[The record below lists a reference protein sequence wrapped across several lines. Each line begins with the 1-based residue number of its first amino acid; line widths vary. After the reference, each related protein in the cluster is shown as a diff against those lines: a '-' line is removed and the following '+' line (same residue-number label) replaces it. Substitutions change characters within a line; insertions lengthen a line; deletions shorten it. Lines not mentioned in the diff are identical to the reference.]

1 MKLTRKPG
9 IALWLAWHSVAVLTL
24 ILIPAL
30 LLLGKPAWSLSTAE
44 LRFLLGIGV
53 SYLACALIL
62 GWMSRRGQL
71 LALRDLILMV
81 LAVFGIYFF
90 LLLLTDSYFS
100 RPILLA
106 TFVFAAFFILFS
118 FDFASALQKPVL
130 VAGALVLL
138 VSQFMAGDI
147 VERVS
152 GGAPGPHK
160 QQKLIHTEFYDV
172 KATIYRNYID
182 RCPESEQHCGP
193 PTTNGG
199 GISSFGDGYLLATG
213 EGDLFSLVPDDSS
226 NELLTRHLKTRIPL
240 DTDAFRADNGD
251 NDVWLYRVT
260 DILVDERDDGKFRLY
275 AAHHHWNS
283 EQHCSVLRISRLE
296 GDRAALLAGDEVGEW
311 QTVYDSQPCLSI
323 TKGRRGDRFKGADS
337 GGRMVM
343 LDDGKLLFSV
353 GDYQVDGWN
362 REEILAQKDGVDYG
376 KMVLIDP
383 GTGKSEIYS
392 RGHRN
397 PQGLYATPDGSI
409 WETEHGPRGGDEL
422 NLVLRDANY
431 GWPMVT
437 YGTEYGTK
445 LWPLSKS
452 QGQHPGYQRP
462 VYAWVPSIAVSN
474 VIRVESDLFPLWKGD
489 LLVASYKQ
497 SLWRLRVR
505 EGRVIY
511 AEPVPVVRQS
521 GRIRDL
527 MEDQDGRIVLWLDG
541 GSIAVLEPLSEADAH
556 GDEVRGQVLYVQC
569 AACHNIK
576 TGGGHPRDSKV
587 PGIGPDLLGVAG
599 NTIASVQGY
608 AYSDAL
614 KNLSGTWTTGNLDR
628 FLENPQAFAPGTRMQ
643 FQGIADPEDRRKLV
657 QYLNTL
663 K

>member
-1 MKLTRKPG
+1 MKMTRKPG
-9 IALWLAWHSVAVLTL
+9 ITFWLAWHSIAVLAL
-24 ILIPAL
+24 VLLPGL
-30 LLLGKPAWSLSTAE
+30 LLLGKPAWSLADTE
-44 LRFLLGIGV
+44 LRFLVGIGI
-53 SYLACALIL
+53 SYLTCVLIL
-62 GWMSRRGQL
+62 GWLSRRGQAVL
-71 LALRDLILMV
+71 LRDLILV
-81 LAVFGIYFF
+81 ILAVFGIYFF
-90 LLLLTDSYFS
+90 LLLLTGSYFS

-118 FDFASALQKPVL
+118 FSFASSLQTPVL

-138 VSQFMAGDI
+138 ASQFMADDI
-147 VERVS
+147 AERLT

-160 QQKLIHTEFYDV
+160 QQHLIHSEFYDV
-172 KATIYRNYID
+172 RATIYRNYID
-182 RCPESEQHCGP
+182 RCPESEQRCGP

-199 GISSFGDGYLLATG
+199 GISTFGDGYLLATG
-213 EGDLFSLVPDDSS
+213 EGDLFSLVPDSS
-226 NELLTRHLKTRIPL
+226 NELVTRHVQTRIPL
-240 DTDAFRADNGD
+240 DTDTFRADNGD

-260 DILVDERDDGKFRLY
+260 DILVDEDKDGGFRLF

-283 EQHCSVLRISRLE
+283 EQHCSVLRISRIE
-296 GDRAALLAGDEVGEW
+296 GDRAAFLAGDDVGEW
-311 QTVYDSQPCLSI
+311 QTVYDSQPCLPV

-362 REEILAQKDGVDYG
+362 REEILAQKNGVAYG

-383 GTGKSEIYS
+383 ETGKSEIYS

-397 PQGLYATPDGSI
+397 PQGLYAAPDASI

-422 NLVLRDANY
+422 NLILRDANY

-437 YGTEYGTK
+437 YGTEYGEK
-445 LWPLSKS
+445 LWPLSSS
-452 QGQHPGYQRP
+452 QGQHAGYQRP
-462 VYAWVPSIAVSN
+462 IFSWVPSIAVSN
-474 VIRVESDLFPLWKGD
+474 VTGVEADLFPLWKGD

-527 MEDQDGRIVLWLDG
+527 MEDQQGRIVLWLDG
-541 GSIAVLEPLSEADAH
+541 GSIAILEPLSEADAH
-556 GDEVRGQVLYVQC
+556 GDDTRGQVLYVQC

-599 NTIASVQGY
+599 NTIAAAPGY
-608 AYSDAL
+608 NYSDAL
-614 KNLSGTWTTGNLDR
+614 KNLSGTWSSEKLDR

-643 FQGIADPEDRRKLV
+643 FQGIPDADDRKKV
-657 QYLNTL
+657 IQYLTTL

>member
-9 IALWLAWHSVAVLTL
+9 ITFWLAWHSIAVLAL
-24 ILIPAL
+24 VLLPGL
-30 LLLGKPAWSLSTAE
+30 LLLGKPAWSLADTE
-44 LRFLLGIGV
+44 LRFLVGIGI
-53 SYLACALIL
+53 SYITCVLIL
-62 GWMSRRGQL
+62 GWLSRRGQAVL
-71 LALRDLILMV
+71 LRDLILVV

-90 LLLLTDSYFS
+90 LLLLTGSYFS

-106 TFVFAAFFILFS
+106 TFVFAALFILFS
-118 FDFASALQKPVL
+118 FSFASSLQTPVL
-130 VAGALVLL
+130 VAVALVLL
-138 VSQFMAGDI
+138 VSQFMADDI
-147 VERVS
+147 VERLS
-152 GGAPGPHK
+152 GGQLGPHK
-160 QQKLIHTEFYDV
+160 QQHLIHTEFYDV
-172 KATIYRNYID
+172 RATIYRDYID
-182 RCPESEQHCGP
+182 RCPESEQRCGP
-193 PTTNGG
+193 PTTSGG
-199 GISSFGDGYLLATG
+199 GISTFGDGYLLATG
-213 EGDLFSLVPDDSS
+213 EGDLFSLVPDSS
-226 NELLTRHLKTRIPL
+226 NELVTRHVQTRIPL
-240 DTDAFRADNGD
+240 DTDTFRADNGD
-251 NDVWLYRVT
+251 TDIWLYRVT
-260 DILVDERDDGKFRLY
+260 DILVDEKKDGGFRLF

-283 EQHCSVLRISRLE
+283 EQHCSVLRISRIE
-296 GDRAALLAGDEVGEW
+296 GDRAAFLAGDDVGEW
-311 QTVYDSQPCLSI
+311 QTVYDSEPCLPV

-362 REEILAQKDGVDYG
+362 REEILAQKDGVAYG

-383 GTGKSEIYS
+383 ETGKSEIYS

-397 PQGLYATPDGSI
+397 PQGLYAAPDASI

-422 NLVLRDANY
+422 NLILRDANY

-437 YGTEYGTK
+437 YGTEYGEK
-445 LWPLSKS
+445 LWPLSSS
-452 QGQHPGYQRP
+452 QGQHAGYQRP
-462 VYAWVPSIAVSN
+462 IFSWVPSIAVSN
-474 VIRVESDLFPLWKGD
+474 VIGVEADLFPLWKGD

-527 MEDQDGRIVLWLDG
+527 MEDQQGRIVLWLDG
-541 GSIAVLEPLSEADAH
+541 GSIAILEPLSEADAH
-556 GDEVRGQVLYVQC
+556 GDDIRGQVLYVQC

-599 NTIASVQGY
+599 NTIAAAPGY
-608 AYSDAL
+608 DYSDAL
-614 KNLSGTWTTGNLDR
+614 KNLSGTWSSEKLDR

-643 FQGIADPEDRRKLV
+643 FQGIADADERKKV
-657 QYLNTL
+657 IQYLTTL